1 MLYPCWRIKISLTCI
16 YEPGCKR
23 KKKKVVKLFMFVPA
37 NQINRSSLF
46 CSESKRSRSKAERW
60 FTWLLCML
68 TPTWHY
74 VAGDMR
80 LPQVAASPPP
90 RDLPS
95 ILWKTSDARCE
106 RQTENKKKAT
116 NSWKK
121 KNQTEEEGENTQ
133 GAETR
138 GFDTLIQSQRSW
150 ANTAVGVV
158 LLSGMLWQRFGFAG
172 QGARAGTQGSHRNP
186 AGPSLPAWEPDALS

>member
-1 MLYPCWRIKISLTCI
+1 
-16 YEPGCKR
+16 
-23 KKKKVVKLFMFVPA
+23 
-37 NQINRSSLF
+37 
-46 CSESKRSRSKAERW
+46 
-60 FTWLLCML
+60 ML

-95 ILWKTSDARCE
+95 ILWKTSDVRCE
-106 RQTENKKKAT
+106 SQTENKKKAT

-121 KNQTEEEGENTQ
+121 RNQTEEEGENSQ

-186 AGPSLPAWEPDALS
+186 AGPSFPAGWAVRAWCPLLNTPVSLSVQLCFIAAPLISRKFLD